1 MQSTS
6 INSGSG
12 VYTRL
17 YRLECWRE
25 ATGAADLGFDLW
37 LLEGLWLWVRG
48 ASLACF
54 GLLPRWEA
62 LLRLLWWVGRLE
74 DRAAFRLWEVKKEN
88 MLLPL
93 LADFACLF
101 FALLRLLSALASR
114 ISLIPLSIDVGHTA
128 FLGCKTFCA
137 PYSSIFHF
145 QEMCPSTSTATHV
158 L

>member
-1 MQSTS
+1 M
-6 INSGSG
+6 
-12 VYTRL
+12 
-17 YRLECWRE
+17 
-25 ATGAADLGFDLW
+25 
-37 LLEGLWLWVRG
+37 
-48 ASLACF
+48 
-54 GLLPRWEA
+54 
-62 LLRLLWWVGRLE
+62 GRLE